1 MGIRGRDGNGHD
13 MDASALHT
21 PVMLERT
28 LELLAP
34 AIEAAAAA
42 GRTPVVVDG
51 TLGMGG
57 HTEALLAAH
66 PTLVVA
72 GIDRDPDA
80 IRLAGSRL
88 ARFGDRFR
96 PVQATYDRIDLAV
109 DAAGADAADGILLD
123 LGVSSLQLDAADRGF
138 AYAKDAPLDMRMGQD
153 GDVTAATILAER
165 SARELA
171 KLFREYG
178 DEKLADRYARAIVA
192 ARDEAPIETS
202 KRLVDIL
209 QAATP
214 RALSNQ
220 GHPAKRVFQ
229 ALRIEVNQEL
239 AILERTMPA
248 AIDALA
254 QDGRLVVLAYQSLED
269 RIVKRALQAAAAST
283 APLDLPAELPEHAPQ
298 LRLLVKGA
306 ELADEAERAANP
318 RSAPVRLRAAQRI
331 RPASLA
337 PTTGEPS

>member
-1 MGIRGRDGNGHD
+1 

-28 LELLAP
+28 LALLAP

-42 GRTPVVVDG
+42 GRTPLVIDG

-57 HTEALLAAH
+57 HTEAMLAAH

-80 IRLAGSRL
+80 IRLAGERL
-88 ARFGDRFR
+88 ARFGGRFL
-96 PVQATYDRIDLAV
+96 PVQTTYDRIDEALE
-109 DAAGADAADGILLD
+109 AAGAEAADGILLD

-138 AYAKDAPLDMRMGQD
+138 AYAKDAPLDMRMGQS
-153 GDVTAATILAER
+153 GETTAATILAER
-165 SARELA
+165 SDRELSR
-171 KLFREYG
+171 LFKVYG

-192 ARDEAPIETS
+192 ARAEAPIETS
-202 KRLVDIL
+202 AQLVDIL

-214 RALSNQ
+214 RALANQ

-254 QDGRLVVLAYQSLED
+254 VGGRLVVLAYQSLED
-269 RIVKRALQAAAAST
+269 RIVKRALQAAVAST
-283 APLDLPAELPEHAPQ
+283 TPRDLPVELPEHAPH
-298 LRLLVKGA
+298 LRLLVRGA
-306 ELADEAERAANP
+306 ELADETERAANP
-318 RSAPVRLRAAQRI
+318 RSTPVRLRAAERI
-331 RPASLA
+331 RPLTFTPATS
-337 PTTGEPS
+337 PSRGEQP